1 MKSVV
6 APSVT
11 RKSPWAAQP
20 VAGSSAAVG
29 GYVCPLIL

>member
-6 APSVT
+6 APSV
-11 RKSPWAAQP
+11 RKNSRWAAKIVP
-20 VAGSSAAVG
+20 GSSAAVG